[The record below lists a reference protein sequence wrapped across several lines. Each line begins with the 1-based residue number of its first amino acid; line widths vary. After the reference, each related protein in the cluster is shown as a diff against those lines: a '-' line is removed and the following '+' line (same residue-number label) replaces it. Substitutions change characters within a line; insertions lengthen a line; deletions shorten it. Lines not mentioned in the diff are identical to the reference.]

1 MGTCYIASTG
11 ELFDSTDEPYFQSA
25 VISPSS
31 SLYPSDD
38 LASIRKVTHLI
49 NTGEWELCHM
59 PSVIHFHYHQESSL
73 ALANQTLFTL
83 ARPHRV
89 SCFCFCFRAVLSNS
103 SPLSDRAWLRHKPR
117 RRLRLPV
124 RSNDSSSRNSPSKR
138 KSRSSKH
145 SKKLTVLRRTRNSR
159 SKMPLLLSDRKT
171 GSKRHQQDERR
182 S

>member
-1 MGTCYIASTG
+1 MGTYYIASTG

-31 SLYPSDD
+31 SLYTFDE

-83 ARPHRV
+83 ARPHIKSLVFAFV
-89 SCFCFCFRAVLSNS
+89 SVLCCRIL
-103 SPLSDRAWLRHKPR
+103 PLSAIENGFDTDLGE
-117 RRLRLPV
+117 
-124 RSNDSSSRNSPSKR
+124 DS
-138 KSRSSKH
+138 
-145 SKKLTVLRRTRNSR
+145 
-159 SKMPLLLSDRKT
+159 
-171 GSKRHQQDERR
+171 GYQ
-182 S
+182 